1 MNDDQNE
8 SRRKSNETIE
18 SNVLKVARLEA
29 KAKKERTIGE
39 RIAEYVAAFCGSM
52 SFVYI
57 HMVWFGM
64 WIIVNAATPWVFDP
78 FPFTFLTLCVSLEA
92 IFLSTFILISQNHE
106 TRLTERRNYLDLQI
120 NMLAEQE
127 STKTLELVKRIA
139 DKVGIDHDDPA
150 SKELLE
156 PIEPEA
162 LLESIKRA
170 TESDQ

>member
-1 MNDDQNE
+1 MVDDHFT
-8 SRRKSNETIE
+8 SRGNSNGTIE

-39 RIAEYVAAFCGSM
+39 KIAEYVAAFCGSM

-57 HMVWFGM
+57 HLVWFGA
-64 WIIVNAATPWVFDP
+64 WIIVNAATRWVFDP

-170 TESDQ
+170 TESDR